1 MTGPH
6 VAVYVVRLLA
16 LLAALSRA
24 RGDREFRPLVWL
36 AALGTVGSAV
46 VDIAHV
52 VQGDAPMPYQGGAP
66 LWAWRVEHAAWLA
79 WFVSVPAC
87 ADALRGV
94 SRHRIHVG
102 VWLALVAL
110 VCGGYPL
117 IRGER
122 LRLLYSVIQ
131 VAIALYVGLSV
142 YLAKRGGVERTPA
155 RVIGFAFLAGEIT
168 LPAVVYA
175 QIGPWNYTEA
185 VRFVQFCFMLVGC
198 LWVRRYRS
206 LSDLPS
212 RSS

>member
-1 MTGPH
+1 VTGPH
-6 VAVYVVRLLA
+6 VAVYVVSILA
-16 LLAALSRA
+16 LLVALSRA
-24 RGDREFRPLVWL
+24 QSDREFWPLVWL
-36 AALGTVGSAV
+36 AFMGNLGSAA

-52 VQGDAPMPYQGGAP
+52 VQGDTPMPYRGGAP
-66 LWAWRVEHAAWLA
+66 LWAWRAEHAAWLA

-94 SRHRIHVG
+94 PRHRIHLG
-102 VWLALVAL
+102 IWLALVAL

-131 VAIALYVGLSV
+131 IAIALYVGLSV
-142 YLAKRGGVERTPA
+142 YLAKRGGTPRTPA

-168 LPAVVYA
+168 LPVVVYA
-175 QIGPWNYTEA
+175 RIGPWNYTEA
-185 VRFVQFCFMLVGC
+185 VRFVQFFFMLVGC

-206 LSDLPS
+206 SSDLPS
-212 RSS
+212 PSS

>member
-1 MTGPH
+1 MTTPH
-6 VAVYVVRLLA
+6 AAVYVVTMLA

-24 RGDREFRPLVWL
+24 QGDREFWPLVWL
-36 AALGTVGSAV
+36 AVLGTVGSAV
-46 VDIAHV
+46 IDIAHV
-52 VQGDAPMPYQGGAP
+52 IQGNAP
-66 LWAWRVEHAAWLA
+66 LPYRSGVLLWSWRAEHAAWLA

-94 SRHRIHVG
+94 PRHRIYAG
-102 VWLALVAL
+102 VWLSLVAV

-131 VAIALYVGLSV
+131 IAIALYVGLSV
-142 YLAKRGGVERTPA
+142 YLAKRGGVPRTPA

-168 LPAVVYA
+168 LPVVVYA

-185 VRFVQFCFMLVGC
+185 VRFVQFIFMLAGC
-198 LWVRRYRS
+198 VWVRRYRS
-206 LSDLPS
+206 SSDLSSRPS
-212 RSS
+212 

>member
-6 VAVYVVRLLA
+6 VAVYVVSILA

-24 RGDREFRPLVWL
+24 QGDREFWPLVWL
-36 AALGTVGSAV
+36 AVLGNVGSA
-46 VDIAHV
+46 IADV
-52 VQGDAPMPYQGGAP
+52 APLIKNNAPVPYVGAP

-168 LPAVVYA
+168 LPVVVYA
-175 QIGPWNYTEA
+175 RIGPWNYTEA
-185 VRFVQFCFMLVGC
+185 VRFVQFFFMLVGC